1 MKVLVDQPRQ
11 DYSVGK
17 YVVDHVRMI
26 ADCSLNMGTTPHR
39 NDAAIFDGYSLGARL
54 C

>member
-17 YVVDHVRMI
+17 YVVFHVRMI